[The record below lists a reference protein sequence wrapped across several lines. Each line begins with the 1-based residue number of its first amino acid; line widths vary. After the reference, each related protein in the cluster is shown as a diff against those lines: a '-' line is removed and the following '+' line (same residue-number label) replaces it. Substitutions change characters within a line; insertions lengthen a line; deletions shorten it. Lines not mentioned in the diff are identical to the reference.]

1 MCYNDKAMRGNPK
14 VVKKK
19 VLRNQKKFLT
29 NSPKCDIMITQLRET
44 QPRPQKEFQKNSKKG
59 LDKSQKM

>member
-1 MCYNDKAMRGNPK
+1 MRDNPK
-14 VVKKK
+14 AVKKK

-44 QPRPQKEFQKNSKKG
+44 QPRPQKRISKNSKKV
-59 LDKSQKM
+59 LTNHRRCDII